1 MGRQIEEIPPETM
14 SALRSC
20 HWPGN
25 IRELQNPIERSVIL
39 SKNGALPN
47 ALPPEGTQGVTIAS
61 AGTTDFSARSG
72 PSNAL

>member
-1 MGRQIEEIPPETM
+1 
-14 SALRSC
+14 
-20 HWPGN
+20 
-25 IRELQNPIERSVIL
+25 VIL